1 MSLVMCNG
9 ENKGITKVL
18 IAGASGYIGR
28 HVTSLFT
35 KSGFEVFTYGRD
47 KVVTPPIVGLIEDR
61 ADFEGFFDVVV
72 NCARP
77 HWSQFSAHEI
87 ADVE

>member
-9 ENKGITKVL
+9 QNKGITKVL

-35 KSGFEVFTYGRD
+35 KSGFEVFT
-47 KVVTPPIVGLIEDR
+47 
-61 ADFEGFFDVVV
+61 
-72 NCARP
+72 
-77 HWSQFSAHEI
+77 
-87 ADVE
+87 